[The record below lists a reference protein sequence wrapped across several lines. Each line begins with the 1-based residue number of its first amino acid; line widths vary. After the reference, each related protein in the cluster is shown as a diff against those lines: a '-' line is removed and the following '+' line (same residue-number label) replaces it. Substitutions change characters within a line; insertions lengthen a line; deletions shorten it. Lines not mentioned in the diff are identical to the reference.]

1 MKKKYERLKE
11 IIKFIQNKLLPSFD
25 EDLVLKCFRQNNSSS
40 NDKDIQ
46 IIKNDMEKRRNW
58 LIYIYIYIYISLG
71 MCLCDLSPNNDD
83 QSGYLTNV
91 LKSLQKHID
100 INDEKLGNLFY
111 KYYSI
116 RNFMVVFGN
125 YF

>member
-46 IIKNDMEKRRNW
+46 IIKNDMEKRR
-58 LIYIYIYIYISLG
+58 

>member
-1 MKKKYERLKE
+1 QSYLTYEKKDEKLNE
-11 IIKFIQNKLLPSFD
+11 IIKFIQNKLLLLFD
-25 EDLVLKCFRQNNSSS
+25 EDLILKCF
-40 NDKDIQ
+40 
-46 IIKNDMEKRRNW
+46 
-58 LIYIYIYIYISLG
+58 G

-100 INDEKLGNLFY
+100 INDGKLANLFY

-116 RNFMVVFGN
+116 KNFMLYQTMNMKYLITYRERLIIAKYPQPYVLF
-125 YF
+125 